1 MKRLV
6 MLLMMLVAMGGTA
19 EVSAQGF
26 LKRLGKKVEDVAKRK
41 IEQKV
46 ERTAEKTMDAVL
58 EGDLPTSDNN
68 DDDSRG
74 NNNIADDSYDNGD
87 GAAQSGHPRRRKA
100 KPSD

>member
-6 MLLMMLVAMGGTA
+6 MLLMVLVAMGGTA

-26 LKRLGKKVEDVAKRK
+26 LKKLGKKVEDVAKRK

-87 GAAQSGHPRRRKA
+87 GVAQA
-100 KPSD
+100 K